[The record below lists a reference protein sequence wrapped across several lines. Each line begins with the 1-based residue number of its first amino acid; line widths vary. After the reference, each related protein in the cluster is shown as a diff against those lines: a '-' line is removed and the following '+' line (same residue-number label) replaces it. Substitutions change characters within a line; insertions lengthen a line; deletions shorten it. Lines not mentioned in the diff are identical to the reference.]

1 MCADSNEVH
10 VKYVFRSTMRQ
21 DVLYLLDDLAAQER
35 GGITTAEVRK
45 RLKMSEQ
52 SASNLMTRLV
62 AAGFLD
68 RVARGVFAPRPLGQ
82 LGTRA
87 ASQDIALAVAAVFA
101 DEPHR
106 IAFRSALDHHGLLV
120 HPARTVQIAL
130 PRRVKLE
137 RISGRRLQAI
147 HESSHTIAIGSE
159 RAGHGAAVSCIERA
173 LLESA
178 ARPTLVGGWT
188 VLAGALK
195 HARVDPA
202 KLTELASELDAGPAI
217 RRIGSLS
224 EVLGLD
230 RIAASLIPPAGDA
243 RVLPLDPQAPSE
255 DPWTDE
261 RWRVRWPTS
270 RRDSRE
276 LIST

>member
-1 MCADSNEVH
+1 
-10 VKYVFRSTMRQ
+10 MRQ
-21 DVLYLLDDLAAQER
+21 DVLDLLDDLAAQER
-35 GGITTAEVRK
+35 GGVTTAEVRQ
-45 RLKMSEQ
+45 RLEMSEQ

-62 AAGFLD
+62 RAGFLD

-130 PRRVKLE
+130 PRRAKLE
-137 RISGRRLQAI
+137 RISGRHLQAI
-147 HESSHTIAIGSE
+147 HESSQTIAVGSE
-159 RAGHGAAVSCIERA
+159 QAGHGAAVSCIERA
-173 LLESA
+173 LIESA

-188 VLAGALK
+188 VLAGALR
-195 HARVDPA
+195 HARADPG
-202 KLTELASELDAGPAI
+202 KLTELVSELDAGPAM
-217 RRIGSLS
+217 RRLGSLS

-230 RIAASLIPPAGDA
+230 RIAASLIPPAGNA

>member
-1 MCADSNEVH
+1 
-10 VKYVFRSTMRQ
+10 MRQ
-21 DVLYLLDDLAAQER
+21 NVLELLDDLAAQER
-35 GGITTAEVRK
+35 GGITTAEVRQ
-45 RLKMSEQ
+45 RLEMSEQ

-62 AAGFLD
+62 QAGFLD

-101 DEPHR
+101 EEPHR
-106 IAFRSALDHHGLLV
+106 IAFRSALDHHGLLA
-120 HPARTVQIAL
+120 HPARTIQIAL
-130 PRRVKLE
+130 PRRVKLQ

-147 HESSHTIAIGSE
+147 HESSQTIAVGSE
-159 RAGHGAAVSCIERA
+159 TAGHGAAVSCVERA

-188 VLAGALK
+188 VVASALTSG
-195 HARVDPA
+195 RVDPA
-202 KLTELASELDAGPAI
+202 KLTALAGELDADPAV
-217 RRIGSLS
+217 RRLGSLS

-230 RIAASLIPPAGDA
+230 QVAASLSPPAGDA
-243 RVLPLDPQAPSE
+243 RVLPLDPQAPPE

-270 RRDSRE
+270 RQDTRE

>member
-1 MCADSNEVH
+1 
-10 VKYVFRSTMRQ
+10 MRQ
-21 DVLYLLDDLAAQER
+21 DVLDLLDDLAAQER
-35 GGITTAEVRK
+35 GGITTAEVRQ
-45 RLKMSEQ
+45 RLAISEQ

-62 AAGFLD
+62 QAGFLD

-87 ASQDIALAVAAVFA
+87 ASQDITLAVAAAFA

-106 IAFRSALDHHGLLV
+106 IAFRSALDYHGLLV

-147 HESSHTIAIGSE
+147 HESSQTIAIGSE
-159 RAGHGAAVSCIERA
+159 PAGHGAAVSSVERA

-178 ARPTLVGGWT
+178 ARPNLVGGWT
-188 VLAGALK
+188 VVANALK
-195 HARVDPA
+195 HARVDPT
-202 KLTELASELDAGPAI
+202 KLAELASEIGAGPAM
-217 RRIGSLS
+217 RRLGSLS
-224 EVLGLD
+224 EVLSLD
-230 RIAASLIPPAGDA
+230 RIATSLIPPAGDA
-243 RVLPLDPQAPSE
+243 RLLPLDPRAPSE
-255 DPWTDE
+255 DSWTDE

>member
-1 MCADSNEVH
+1 
-10 VKYVFRSTMRQ
+10 MRQ
-21 DVLYLLDDLAAQER
+21 DVLDLLDDLAAQER
-35 GGITTAEVRK
+35 GGITTAEVRQ
-45 RLKMSEQ
+45 RLAISEQ

-62 AAGFLD
+62 QAGFLD

-87 ASQDIALAVAAVFA
+87 ASQDIVLAVAAAFA

-137 RISGRRLQAI
+137 HISGRRLQAI
-147 HESSHTIAIGSE
+147 HESSQTIAIGSE
-159 RAGHGAAVSCIERA
+159 EAGHGAAVSCVERA

-178 ARPTLVGGWT
+178 ARPTQVGGWT
-188 VLAGALK
+188 VVASALK
-195 HARVDPA
+195 QATVDPA
-202 KLTELASELDAGPAI
+202 KLTELASELDAGQAI
-217 RRIGSLS
+217 RRLGSLS
-224 EVLGLD
+224 EVLGHD
-230 RIAASLIPPAGDA
+230 QIAASLSPPARDA

-255 DPWTDE
+255 DPWTDK

-270 RRDSRE
+270 QRDSRE

>member
-1 MCADSNEVH
+1 
-10 VKYVFRSTMRQ
+10 MRQ
-21 DVLYLLDDLAAQER
+21 NVLDLLDDLAAQER
-35 GGITTAEVRK
+35 GGITTAEVRE
-45 RLKMSEQ
+45 RLAMSEQ
-52 SASNLMTRLV
+52 SASNLMSRLV
-62 AAGFLD
+62 RAGFLD

-87 ASQDIALAVAAVFA
+87 ASEDVALAVAAAFV

-106 IAFRSALDHHGLLV
+106 VAFRSALDHHGLLV
-120 HPARTVQIAL
+120 HPARTVQVAL
-130 PRRVKLE
+130 PRRVKLQ
-137 RISGRRLQAI
+137 RISGRRLRAI
-147 HESSHTIAIGSE
+147 HESSQTIATGSE
-159 RAGHGAAVSCIERA
+159 PAGHGAAVSCLERA

-188 VLAGALK
+188 IVASALTN
-195 HARVDPA
+195 ARVDSA
-202 KLTELASELDAGPAI
+202 KLTALASELDAGPAV
-217 RRIGSLS
+217 RRLGSLS

-230 RIAASLIPPAGDA
+230 QVAAALIPPAGDA

-255 DPWTDE
+255 DSWTDE

-270 RRDSRE
+270 RRASRG

>member
-1 MCADSNEVH
+1 
-10 VKYVFRSTMRQ
+10 
-21 DVLYLLDDLAAQER
+21 
-35 GGITTAEVRK
+35 
-45 RLKMSEQ
+45 
-52 SASNLMTRLV
+52 
-62 AAGFLD
+62 
-68 RVARGVFAPRPLGQ
+68 
-82 LGTRA
+82 
-87 ASQDIALAVAAVFA
+87 VFA

-120 HPARTVQIAL
+120 HPTRTVQVAL

-137 RISGRRLQAI
+137 CISGRRLHAI
-147 HESSHTIAIGSE
+147 HESSQTVAIGSE
-159 RAGHGAAVSCIERA
+159 PAGHGAAVSCVERA

-178 ARPTLVGGWT
+178 ARLTLVGGWT
-188 VLAGALK
+188 VVASAMK
-195 HARVDPA
+195 QARVDPA

-217 RRIGSLS
+217 RRLGSLS

-230 RIAASLIPPAGDA
+230 QIEASLIPPAGDA

-276 LIST
+276 VIST

>member
-1 MCADSNEVH
+1 
-10 VKYVFRSTMRQ
+10 MRQ
-21 DVLYLLDDLAAQER
+21 DVLDLLDNLAAQER
-35 GGITTAEVRK
+35 GGITTAEVRQ
-45 RLKMSEQ
+45 RLEMSEQ

-62 AAGFLD
+62 QAGFLD

-87 ASQDIALAVAAVFA
+87 ASQDITLAVAAVFA

-137 RISGRRLQAI
+137 RMSGRHLQAI
-147 HESSHTIAIGSE
+147 HESSQTVAIGSE
-159 RAGHGAAVSCIERA
+159 LAGHGAAVSCIERA

-178 ARPTLVGGWT
+178 ARPTLVGGWA
-188 VLAGALK
+188 VVASALK
-195 HARVDPA
+195 QARVDSA
-202 KLTELASELDAGPAI
+202 KLTELASELDVGPAI
-217 RRIGSLS
+217 RRLGSLS

-230 RIAASLIPPAGDA
+230 RIAASLIPPAGDV
-243 RVLPLDPQAPSE
+243 RVLPLDPRAPSE